1 MGGRGRGRGGGA
13 RAAMSFNVE
22 ELGFRRG
29 DALPVSQLAPPP
41 LFPAV
46 ATRPAP
52 FEETEELKYLQVG
65 FFKGLTCINVGVDP
79 IFLPPTVVNRDVLL
93 VYRKFQESSFF
104 SPRHVRRC

>member
-41 LFPAV
+41 LFPPLPAQ
-46 ATRPAP
+46 PAP
-52 FEETEELKYLQVG
+52 FQNTEELEYLQVTPREWAG
-65 FFKGLTCINVGVDP
+65 GLEHGRNIP
-79 IFLPPTVVNRDVLL
+79 W
-93 VYRKFQESSFF
+93 S
-104 SPRHVRRC
+104 

>member
-65 FFKGLTCINVGVDP
+65 FCQCINVVVDP
-79 IFLPPTVVNRDVLL
+79 IILPPTANRDVLVL
-93 VYRKFQESSFF
+93 YQQFQESSFF
-104 SPRHVRRC
+104 FISPPLRC